1 SVAEGYRDHKVSDY
15 TIYNISGTYKG
26 FKNLEVTAGIKN
38 IFDEDPPASNVG
50 DNFQM
55 GYDPRYA
62 DPLGRTYFVRGTY
75 KF

>member
-1 SVAEGYRDHKVSDY
+1 MKFVVYRA
-15 TIYNISGTYKG
+15 GTYKG
-26 FKNLEVTAGIKN
+26 FKNLELTMGLKN
-38 IFDEDPPASNVG
+38 MFDAEPPASNVL

-62 DPLGRTYFVRGTY
+62 DAVGRTYFARGTY